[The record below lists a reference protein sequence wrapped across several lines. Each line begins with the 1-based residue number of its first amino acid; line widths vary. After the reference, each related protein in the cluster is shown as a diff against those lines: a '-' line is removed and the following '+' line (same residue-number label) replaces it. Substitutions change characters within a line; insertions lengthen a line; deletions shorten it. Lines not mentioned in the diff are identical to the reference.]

1 MTTTEFSTI
10 IRLFAEQNK
19 YIDKRFDEQNKL
31 LDKRFA
37 QIDKRFTHIDKRF
50 EQINKRFEQEEKK
63 RISEHFAVMH
73 ALEKPFLDHDA
84 RITKLEKAIVNNHQ
98 S

>member
-31 LDKRFA
+31 LDKRF
-37 QIDKRFTHIDKRF
+37 THIDKRL